1 MSIVTLDQAKAQLNI
16 DPDDDSQD
24 GELQG
29 YVDAITGAVEEYKHE
44 IIELRTITEEVETC
58 PVRRLRVYSVP
69 AVSLVSVQMW
79 DASVTWDITKLRL
92 SAEGILRVMSGPPV
106 GGGLVEV
113 TLTAGYAQVP
123 PRYVRGA
130 LVILQHT
137 WETQRGV
144 GAAVQGVI
152 GREEVRKPAGS
163 AFSIPN
169 KALEWLGKPLPLV
182 A

>member
-1 MSIVTLDQAKAQLNI
+1 MSIVTLAQAKAQLNI

-24 GELQG
+24 DELQG
-29 YVDAITGAVEEYKHE
+29 YVDAVTGAVEEYKHE
-44 IIELRTITEEVETC
+44 VIEQRTITEEIETC

-69 AVSLVSVQMW
+69 AISLVSVAMW

-113 TLTAGYAQVP
+113 TLTAGYSSVP
-123 PRYVRGA
+123 ARYVRGA
-130 LVILQHT
+130 LVILQHL

-144 GAAVQGVI
+144 GAVPVGVI
-152 GREEVRKPAGS
+152 GREEYRIQPGS
-163 AFSIPN
+163 TFSVPN
-169 KALEWLGKPLPLV
+169 KAKELLGPPIPVV